1 MEDFSED
8 HLHKDFYSYMWSEE
22 PFIVSVQC
30 QKIGR
35 GFVADWWV
43 SGTAWEDEIPTLIL
57 RFRHGLEIEK
67 EHLRPLL
74 KKLWDTWLMDL
85 SFETAMVGGITNTS
99 KEINEL
105 PEKVRQQIL
114 RFHLWGHDKL
124 GHFNIK
130 GDTKVEKT
138 ANQYLMLK
146 TFGSTQPQKA
156 IADSESYPFL
166 GEVSPATINQRLAM
180 AKKLGFLPKVKRAVK
195 KKQTKP
201 LKKRGAKK

>member
-35 GFVADWWV
+35 GFVADWWI
-43 SGTAWEDEIPTLIL
+43 SGTAWENEIPTLIL
-57 RFRHGLEIEK
+57 RFRHGLEIDREDLK
-67 EHLRPLL
+67 PLL
-74 KKLWDTWLMDL
+74 KKLWNTWLMEL
-85 SFETAMVGGITNTS
+85 SFETAMVGGITNNS

-105 PEKVRQQIL
+105 PEKIKQEIL

-130 GDTKVEKT
+130 GETKVENT
-138 ANQYLMLK
+138 ANKYLMLK

-156 IADSESYPFL
+156 IAESESYPFK

-180 AKKLGFLPKVKRAVK
+180 AKKLGFLPKAKGLTRKNKTSTAK
-195 KKQTKP
+195 TRGSKQ
-201 LKKRGAKK
+201 